1 MRPAPAPRHAD
12 ASTRRA
18 NGDAERPVRRSADV
32 RDRAM
37 RPLTRLPE
45 VRAIRPRRARSR
57 REMLVPRGF
66 VPLRTH

>member
-1 MRPAPAPRHAD
+1 MRPAPAPRHPD
-12 ASTRRA
+12 ANSRHTNGASGRAVRRRA
-18 NGDAERPVRRSADV
+18 GV
-32 RDRAM
+32 RDRAA

-57 REMLVPRGF
+57 LELLVPRGF